1 MHLSSTQVNTL
12 FNPLLLWSHQQ
23 FTLTYSMLL
32 VPHCSCSGQFP
43 VPCCDSHPGLP
54 GLCSAW
60 TRSSRLQHDS
70 LCCSHSCCCAHLPW
84 VRACGL
90 VIGLVNIDFIDCK
103 ASFILTHLWQG
114 CVSGRSVRSRSLRKY
129 LCSVTAL
136 SEPHWCRAHL
146 TSLFPFRVAT
156 QQLIEWLSQHLL
168 PQQPT
173 VMGTYSVMSAS
184 QWCFQHDLHRA
195 QSMTFPQS
203 MFFFNHTSKLN
214 FSFH

>member
-12 FNPLLLWSHQQ
+12 LNPLLLRSHQQ

-32 VPHCSCSGQFP
+32 VPPCFCSGQFP

-70 LCCSHSCCCAHLPW
+70 LCCSHACCCARLPW

-90 VIGLVNIDFIDCK
+90 LIGLVNIDFTDCK
-103 ASFILTHLWQG
+103 ASFNHFDSSLTGLCIRTVCTEQKSTWVPVLCHSLVWTPLVSCSSNFIVSIQG
-114 CVSGRSVRSRSLRKY
+114 GY
-129 LCSVTAL
+129 PA
-136 SEPHWCRAHL
+136 AY
-146 TSLFPFRVAT
+146 RVA
-156 QQLIEWLSQHLL
+156 Q
-168 PQQPT
+168 
-173 VMGTYSVMSAS
+173 SAS
-184 QWCFQHDLHRA
+184 AATAAYSDGYVLSDVCFT
-195 QSMTFPQS
+195 M
-203 MFFFNHTSKLN
+203 MFSTWSSLSSVNVFFYHTSKLN